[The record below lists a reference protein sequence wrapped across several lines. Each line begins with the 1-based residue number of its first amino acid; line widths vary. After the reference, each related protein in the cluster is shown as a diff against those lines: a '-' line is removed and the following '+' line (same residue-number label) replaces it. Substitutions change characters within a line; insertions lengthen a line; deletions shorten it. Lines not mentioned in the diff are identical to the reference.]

1 MAKFKVGDQVVGN
14 AKANDYY
21 DITREGWKGFVR
33 KVYKNNEIR
42 VASTPKSDVY
52 DGYLVYE
59 ECFDLVKENYPKIV
73 ITTDG
78 TITAA
83 KLYEN
88 GKCTKTAEAK
98 CNHKVDTFDFN
109 EGAKWAFSRLVDKYP
124 IGTKVEVI
132 ANTCWHAY
140 PIGSVLTIKRKYNDE
155 FYCVKEGDTY
165 VTDNDIKPYV
175 EPEKPKYYNGKV
187 VCINSGGSS
196 CFTEGKVYE
205 IKNGK
210 FEDNFGVIC
219 PTTSNRITCVED
231 LNNGYF
237 SAWFYK
243 FIPFVED

>member
-21 DITREGWKGFVR
+21 DITREGWKGFVTEVETWGR
-33 KVYKNNEIR
+33 EDMIR
-42 VASTPKSDVY
+42 VSDSING
-52 DGYLVYE
+52 DDNGYAVFA
-59 ECFDLVKENYPKIV
+59 ECFDLVNYPKIV

-78 TITAA
+78 TITTA
-83 KLYEN
+83 KLYDEN

-109 EGAKWAFSRLVDKYP
+109 EGAKLAFDRLTSKYSV
-124 IGTKVEVI
+124 GTKVEVI
-132 ANTCWHAY
+132 ANTCLHTY
-140 PIGSVLTIKRKYNDE
+140 PIGAVLTIKNCRGEYDVE
-155 FYCVKEGDTY
+155 EGVTY
-165 VTDNDIKPYV
+165 ITDNDIKPYV
-175 EPEKPKYYNGKV
+175 EPKYYNGKV
-187 VCINSGGSS
+187 VCISSGGSS
-196 CFTEGKVYE
+196 WFTEGKVYE

-210 FEDNFGVIC
+210 FKDNFGEIR